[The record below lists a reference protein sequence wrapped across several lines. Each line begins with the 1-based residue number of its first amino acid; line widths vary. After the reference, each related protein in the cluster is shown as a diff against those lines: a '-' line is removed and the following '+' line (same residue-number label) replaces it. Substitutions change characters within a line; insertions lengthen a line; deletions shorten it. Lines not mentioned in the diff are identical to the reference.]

1 MRGQAVMSEAEGAE
15 VGSRKSA
22 VETFSHYG
30 GVNNPKA
37 LSHQLQDAPARRQ

>member
-1 MRGQAVMSEAEGAE
+1 MRGQSVSEAEGAE

-22 VETFSHYG
+22 VNLSHYS